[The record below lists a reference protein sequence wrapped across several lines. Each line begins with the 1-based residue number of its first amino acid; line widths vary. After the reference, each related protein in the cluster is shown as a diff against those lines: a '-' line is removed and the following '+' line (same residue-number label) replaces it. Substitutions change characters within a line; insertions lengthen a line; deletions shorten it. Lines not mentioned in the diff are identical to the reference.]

1 MKKIISNLNKFSI
14 TGKIAVLIIF
24 IFLILA
30 IFTPIVTTYSYRVP
44 SGSSLEAPSL
54 THILGTDDLGID
66 IWAQICYGARISLI
80 VGLGTALLAGLGGS
94 IFGMIAGYYGGIIDR
109 VLMRV
114 TDMIIVI
121 PELPLMIV
129 LAAFFGPSLINIII
143 VLSLFAWTRPA
154 RIIRSQILHLK
165 QENYIKAAKSYGA
178 GFFYITYKHFVP
190 HILPLI
196 MVNIIKIIN
205 KAVVAE
211 ASLAFLGLGDPT
223 SKSWGIMLYY
233 ATNFSGIY
241 FTEFWKWWVISPLV
255 AILALVL
262 AVAFISRDL
271 EKIIDSKI

>member
-1 MKKIISNLNKFSI
+1 MKNIISKINKFSI
-14 TGKIAVLIIF
+14 TGKISVIIIF
-24 IFLILA
+24 IFIILA
-30 IFTPIVTTYSYRVP
+30 IFTPVITTYSYRIP
-44 SGSSLEAPSL
+44 SGGSLEAPSL

-80 VGLGTALLAGLGGS
+80 VGLGTAFIAGLGGS
-94 IFGMIAGYYGGIIDR
+94 IIGILAGYFGGIIDKI
-109 VLMRV
+109 LMRI

-129 LAAFFGPSLINIII
+129 LAAFFGPSLVNIII
-143 VLSLFAWTRPA
+143 VLSLFSWTRPA

-165 QENYIKAAKSYGA
+165 QENYIIAAKSYGA
-178 GFFYITYKHFVP
+178 GFFYITYKHFIP
-190 HILPLI
+190 HLLPLI
-196 MVNIIKIIN
+196 MVSIIRIIN

-233 ATNFSGIY
+233 AMNFNGIY
-241 FTEFWKWWVISPLV
+241 FTDFWKWWIISPLV

-271 EKIIDSKI
+271 EKLIDSKI